1 MAHGTPSVVADNT
14 AIPEVCGAAAV
25 RCDPF
30 DGEAIAAAIRTVLAT
45 PPSPAAL
52 AAQLEAVTR
61 RQEADAARL
70 VSLLFRPAAAARP
83 ASGRARAA

>member
-1 MAHGTPSVVADNT
+1 
-14 AIPEVCGAAAV
+14 V